1 MGIDRLQTISDSY
14 REQQKALHLNPSYGV
29 ASLSFAPIVAGIIRS
44 LGIADVSD
52 YGAGKM
58 NLRKG
63 LAEAGLADIGYKAY
77 DPAFP
82 EYGEPQAGGLV
93 CCIDVLEHI
102 EPDLLENVL
111 DELAKITLTFG
122 FFTIH
127 MKPAIKELPDGRNA
141 HLIQKPSSWWLSKL
155 VRRFEIRHL
164 ETLPGAYGFWVLV
177 QPREQPS
184 DLDDDVSEEDFELA
198 RSFFMQGIE
207 LFAAGKFSQAEQKYR
222 ASLRILPNRTSPM
235 INLASALLAQDK
247 TAEGMNFAQ
256 RAVELEPENPEALLN
271 LALAHEK
278 TKNYEESLC
287 WYEKL
292 LALHP
297 EHSVAWSNKG
307 ALLDDIC
314 RYEEALNCHERSI
327 ALNPLDASAFNNL
340 GATLMHM
347 RRIESAFN
355 AYERAVQLDPEN
367 GVAKYNLGMYYLNH
381 QQFAKG
387 WPLNEYRWT
396 PGIISAPPLQTSKP
410 KWNGGHV
417 QGTLRIWAEQGVGDQ
432 ILFLSML
439 PDALKLADRVVVTV
453 PNRLLRLLKRSFPD
467 VPMMSAEA
475 AMPDGL
481 FDSQIPMGS
490 LGGILRTDKKA
501 FETQP
506 ECYLKADEIIVAKL
520 KAKINPG
527 GRKICG
533 ISWVSKNNKVG
544 ELKSATLND
553 LTSLLRMEGYVF
565 VDLQYGDTSKE
576 RHDLEIA
583 TGIKIH
589 KLEEID
595 SYNDLDGFA
604 ALVGACDLIISVS
617 NTTVHFAGALGKPVF
632 MMVPYSAGKLWYWHD
647 GQAQSIWYPS
657 VRIFRQQAMGDWAGP
672 IEAIRQELMK

>member
-1 MGIDRLQTISDSY
+1 
-14 REQQKALHLNPSYGV
+14 
-29 ASLSFAPIVAGIIRS
+29 
-44 LGIADVSD
+44 
-52 YGAGKM
+52 
-58 NLRKG
+58 
-63 LAEAGLADIGYKAY
+63 
-77 DPAFP
+77 
-82 EYGEPQAGGLV
+82 
-93 CCIDVLEHI
+93 
-102 EPDLLENVL
+102 
-111 DELAKITLTFG
+111 
-122 FFTIH
+122 
-127 MKPAIKELPDGRNA
+127 
-141 HLIQKPSSWWLSKL
+141 
-155 VRRFEIRHL
+155 
-164 ETLPGAYGFWVLV
+164 
-177 QPREQPS
+177 
-184 DLDDDVSEEDFELA
+184 
-198 RSFFMQGIE
+198 
-207 LFAAGKFSQAEQKYR
+207 
-222 ASLRILPNRTSPM
+222 
-235 INLASALLAQDK
+235 
-247 TAEGMNFAQ
+247 
-256 RAVELEPENPEALLN
+256 
-271 LALAHEK
+271 
-278 TKNYEESLC
+278 
-287 WYEKL
+287 
-292 LALHP
+292 
-297 EHSVAWSNKG
+297 
-307 ALLDDIC
+307 
-314 RYEEALNCHERSI
+314 
-327 ALNPLDASAFNNL
+327 
-340 GATLMHM
+340 MHM